1 MDMTGA
7 DGRPSMRSDQ
17 TAAASFEIARQEAR
31 RVAAHILRAESR
43 ARRRRALHLDG
54 LRRTVRAL
62 LLDELARYRRQGR
75 FPKNRDFGERTPY
88 FIDRDGTRCAMAHL
102 LEVGGERDLVRKI
115 TRERNNARVSELANE
130 ARLLAWLEAAGLT
143 VEEAAEI
150 QPSYCALATDCV
162 CVLYPAVGVFE
173 ARLLSL
179 SSDPTLATVSI
190 EVIHGEL
197 PLYSVGDELEI
208 YVGGPSPAE
217 TLLIPVSTYAASRPD
232 VTEPIM
238 VGLGLSPNGTFDC
251 NNSNP
256 ILPYMSPAYP
266 ELPSLTKEQFIELVQ
281 SETCAASLV
290 EMDQAWTQTT
300 CDGIIPPGP
309 DDGADA
315 GVDAGGDPGES
326 EDPGTVRSDESGCS
340 VPASSAGGPTTLGIF
355 LAIVTALAARR
366 QRRATRR
373 PLDEPARPPL

>member
-1 MDMTGA
+1 
-7 DGRPSMRSDQ
+7 
-17 TAAASFEIARQEAR
+17 
-31 RVAAHILRAESR
+31 
-43 ARRRRALHLDG
+43 
-54 LRRTVRAL
+54 
-62 LLDELARYRRQGR
+62 
-75 FPKNRDFGERTPY
+75 
-88 FIDRDGTRCAMAHL
+88 
-102 LEVGGERDLVRKI
+102 
-115 TRERNNARVSELANE
+115 
-130 ARLLAWLEAAGLT
+130 
-143 VEEAAEI
+143 
-150 QPSYCALATDCV
+150 
-162 CVLYPAVGVFE
+162 
-173 ARLLSL
+173 
-179 SSDPTLATVSI
+179 
-190 EVIHGEL
+190 
-197 PLYSVGDELEI
+197 VGDELEI
-208 YVGGPSPAE
+208 YVGGPPPAE
-217 TLLIPVSTYAASRPD
+217 TQLIPVSTYAASRPD